1 MIFTP
6 LNHNMKRS
14 IPSISIL
21 SATLLT
27 LSACGFND
35 ITVKSKDGSQTT
47 VKSDTTTSFTF
58 DKQNAI
64 ESYDRWVTRIQN
76 GLANC
81 VKQFPNKPMCEDT
94 YSKQIILKSK
104 ARNTISSMPDITIV
118 KYQSINTAPDGKVS
132 TSDIQYLACLPS
144 GSDED
149 QSKWKTILT
158 SVNELNQ
165 SKMGDLKFNTTENGT
180 SMTEQLCK
188 RYSSDS

>member
-1 MIFTP
+1 
-6 LNHNMKRS
+6 MKRS
-14 IPSISIL
+14 IFSISVL
-21 SATLLT
+21 STTLLT
-27 LSACGFND
+27 VAACGLND
-35 ITVKSKDGSQTT
+35 ITIKSKDGSQTT
-47 VKSDTTTSFTF
+47 VKSDSTISFKF

-64 ESYDRWVTRIQN
+64 ESYDGWVNRIQN

-104 ARNTISSMPDITIV
+104 ARNSISSMPDITIV
-118 KYQSINTAPDGKVS
+118 KYQSINTTPDGKVS

-165 SKMGDLKFNTTENGT
+165 SKMGDLKFNTADKGT

>member
-1 MIFTP
+1 MIVKS

-14 IPSISIL
+14 IVSISIL
-21 SATLLT
+21 STTLLI
-27 LSACGFND
+27 LSACGLKD
-35 ITVKSKDGSQTT
+35 ITIKSKDGSQTT
-47 VKSDTTTSFTF
+47 VKSDTTTSFKF

-64 ESYDRWVTRIQN
+64 ESYDGWVTRIQN

-81 VKQFPNKPMCEDT
+81 VKQFPNKQMCEDT
-94 YSKQIILKSK
+94 YNKQIILKSSDGSK
-104 ARNTISSMPDITIV
+104 IASMPDITIV
-118 KYQSINTAPDGKVS
+118 KYQSINKSADGKVS

-149 QSKWKTILT
+149 LSLWETILS

-165 SKMGDLKFNTTENGT
+165 SKMGDLKFNTEENGT

>member
-1 MIFTP
+1 
-6 LNHNMKRS
+6 MKRS
-14 IPSISIL
+14 IFSISVL
-21 SATLLT
+21 STTLLT
-27 LSACGFND
+27 VAACGLND
-35 ITVKSKDGSQTT
+35 ITIKSKDGSQTT
-47 VKSDTTTSFTF
+47 VKSDSTTPFKF

-64 ESYDRWVTRIQN
+64 ESYDGWVNRIQT

-81 VKQFPNKPMCEDT
+81 VKQFPNKAMCEDT
-94 YSKQIILKSK
+94 YNKQIILKSK
-104 ARNTISSMPDITIV
+104 ARNSISSMPDITIV

-144 GSDED
+144 GSDAD

-165 SKMGDLKFNTTENGT
+165 SKMGDLKFNTAENGT

-188 RYSSDS
+188 RYSSNS